1 MTATVT
7 FLTSHAFSATG
18 LFLVHVRKLLGNRY
32 VRAYDEIVERQR
44 EARKSDHLH
53 TGSRVPTGPAFLE
66 LLTRRLAPKEV
77 GELERKNIG
86 LKRLTGP
93 PEVGP

>member
-18 LFLVHVRKLLGNRY
+18 LFPVHVRKLLGNRY
-32 VRAYDEIVERQR
+32 GGAYDEIVERQR
-44 EARKSDHLH
+44 EALKPDHLH
-53 TGSRVPTGPAFLE
+53 TGSPVLTAPAFLE
-66 LLTRRLAPKEV
+66 ILTGRLAPKEV
-77 GELERKNIG
+77 GGLKRKDIG

-93 PEVGP
+93 REVGR